1 MHATISY
8 FFPQIA
14 LIWKESKHVCIINV
28 WGYTEILPF
37 VLFCFVLLTSDSE
50 TNIRMSRGTASMT
63 VASEGLSRPF
73 LKTFA
78 AVYPYPTDRPW
89 VYDGK
94 NA

>member
-1 MHATISY
+1 MYGVIRKSY
-8 FFPQIA
+8 
-14 LIWKESKHVCIINV
+14 LS
-28 WGYTEILPF
+28 
-37 VLFCFVLLTSDSE
+37 FCFVLLTSDSE
-50 TNIRMSRGTASMT
+50 TNIRMSRGTASIT
-63 VASEGLSRPF
+63 VASQGLSRPF

>member
-1 MHATISY
+1 MRNKCMGLYGNLT
-8 FFPQIA
+8 FR
-14 LIWKESKHVCIINV
+14 
-28 WGYTEILPF
+28 F

-50 TNIRMSRGTASMT
+50 TNIRMSRGTASIR
-63 VASEGLSRPF
+63 VASQGLSRPF

-78 AVYPYPTDRPW
+78 PVYPHPTDRPW